1 MRRKLPWKSSAARLT
16 MLWLGMG
23 FTQRCRSGG
32 LVTEKGCRRLVVRDF
47 ASSDNEFDGLA
58 CYQTADSRFTGLDL
72 RRNKSAGIS
81 TDQDFDH
88 NTISH
93 VRMFNNGSH
102 GIFMRN
108 SSHNSFQHLQ
118 VKSSGRAAIFVDP
131 VDKRRHTG
139 SVGNHFT
146 TVVVAACGG
155 PGFQVNA
162 TSCKN
167 NTLTHSLLENNTAG
181 VREAMP
187 RLVLQE
193 NVVVKGSAA
202 RAGSG

>member
-1 MRRKLPWKSSAARLT
+1 

-118 VKSSGRAAIFVDP
+118 VKSNGRAAIFVDP

-162 TSCKN
+162 TSCKKQ
-167 NTLTHSLLENNTAG
+167 HAAPFSAG
-181 VREAMP
+181 EQHRRCAGGHASPGAAGGCGGKRQRREGRF
-187 RLVLQE
+187 RLNDE
-193 NVVVKGSAA
+193 CAPPIM
-202 RAGSG
+202 